1 MNNVLKNIMEEQIW
15 NMERWDVY
23 SLLVFLSFFFFQ
35 NDVGTWKY
43 ETERHKKSWR
53 LVRYY
58 NQLPWWTYAGEEMG
72 IPM

>member
-1 MNNVLKNIMEEQIW
+1 
-15 NMERWDVY
+15 MERWDVY

-58 NQLPWWTYAGEEMG
+58 NQLPW
-72 IPM
+72 